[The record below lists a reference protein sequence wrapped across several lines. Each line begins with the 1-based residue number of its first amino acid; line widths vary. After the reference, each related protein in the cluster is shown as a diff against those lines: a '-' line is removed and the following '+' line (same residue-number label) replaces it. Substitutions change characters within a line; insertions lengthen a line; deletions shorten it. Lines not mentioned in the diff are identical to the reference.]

1 MSVHMICASHSP
13 LMEAFQVEPP
23 EHQSV
28 VAAFEARARL
38 VEAFQP
44 ELVIEFGS
52 DHLTGFHYHVLPP
65 ICVGLSARA
74 VADIGGYPGDL
85 RVPMEEARALVA
97 HLGASDLDVAIAHE
111 MVIDHGFSQALHRLT
126 GAIDRYPVIPI
137 FLSAIAG
144 HRPSPR
150 RARLLGKAVGE
161 FARGLGKRVLIL
173 GTGGLAHDPS
183 LAFPDL
189 ENAPEEHRDYLVH
202 GAAAGKQ
209 ATDLWLDRVNGLTL
223 MASQMIASG
232 ALGPEQIKL
241 NASWDQDFLARIC
254 SGRLDEF
261 DDWTTDRM
269 ITDAGSG
276 AAECLQWIAA
286 AAAAQAAGCEPPV
299 IDLCVPVLT
308 YIIGVGVIHTPLP
321 AIS

>member
-28 VAAFEARARL
+28 VAAFEARARF

-85 RVPMEEARALVA
+85 RVPMEEARALVT

-189 ENAPEEHRDYLVH
+189 ENAPEEHRGYLVH

-209 ATDLWLDRVNGLTL
+209 ATDLWLDRVNSLTL

-254 SGRLDEF
+254 SGCLDEF

-269 ITDAGSG
+269 IADAGSG